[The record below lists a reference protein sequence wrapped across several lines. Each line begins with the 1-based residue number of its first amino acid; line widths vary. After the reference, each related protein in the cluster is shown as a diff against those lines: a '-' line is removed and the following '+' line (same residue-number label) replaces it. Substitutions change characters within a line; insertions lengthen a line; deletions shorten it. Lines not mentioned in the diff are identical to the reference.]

1 MPAGGEGGGR
11 EVPQGALFPPS
22 APLRGAGARAGR
34 EGPGVSQAA
43 ASGCLIPSWTADRAV
58 PGKER
63 GGVPSRAAPLWQER
77 PPKRGPAAPRSR
89 CGGRRAAGDEGL
101 GPGDRL
107 SLGKGKWTP
116 RSCEGELLRTRRRVN
131 NHCSLGASPWAAE
144 GNGIRGDTAVPT
156 SIHALWSWACNVSE
170 K

>member
-1 MPAGGEGGGR
+1 MAVGAEGLPGWAGEAGGPLSLRGVPQAVPAGGEGSGR
-11 EVPQGALFPPS
+11 EVPQGAPFPPS

-58 PGKER
+58 PGKEGR

-77 PPKRGPAAPRSR
+77 LPKRGPAAPRSR

-107 SLGKGKWTP
+107 FLGKGKWTP
-116 RSCEGELLRTRRRVN
+116 GVAKENCCVQG
-131 NHCSLGASPWAAE
+131 G
-144 GNGIRGDTAVPT
+144 G
-156 SIHALWSWACNVSE
+156 
-170 K
+170 